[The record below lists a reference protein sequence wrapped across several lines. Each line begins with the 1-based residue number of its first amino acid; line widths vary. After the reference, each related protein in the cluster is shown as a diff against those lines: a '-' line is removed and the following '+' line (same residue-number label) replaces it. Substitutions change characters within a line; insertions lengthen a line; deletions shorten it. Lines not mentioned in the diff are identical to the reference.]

1 MPVHGRYS
9 RLPAPQTPDMR
20 GPRPDVPVLT
30 FVGAWLLVMSWDIGG
45 LTGLLFPGL
54 IGWVLWIVA
63 LLRAT
68 IHRRKASAER
78 NPSDRR
84 LMRSLWL
91 GCALTFAVISG
102 GELFVSRLMPDAWR
116 QTLVKTFHIRRVY
129 RNYGP

>member
-1 MPVHGRYS
+1 MSVHGRYS
-9 RLPAPQTPDMR
+9 RLPAPKTPDIR

-30 FVGAWLLVMSWDIGG
+30 FVGAWLLVLSWDIGG

-54 IGWVLWIVA
+54 IRWVLWIVA

-68 IHRRKASAER
+68 IRRRPAAAER
-78 NPSDRR
+78 NPRDAR
-84 LMRSLWL
+84 LMRLLWL
-91 GCALTFAVISG
+91 GCALTFGVIAG